1 LSENRRFSFDELKP
15 RVFGFQKRRA
25 EMTEALVQALVD
37 MKEAEALQT
46 AKQLLDQGISPMEIL
61 ESCSKAM
68 EVVGQRFEKG
78 VYFLPHLMMA
88 GEMLK
93 QITSVIKPLIEE
105 QKTGDQGGK
114 VLIGTVEGDIHDI
127 GKNIVVFLLEANGFQ
142 VRDIGINQKPSKFV
156 EAIKEFQPKVVGMS
170 GLLTLAFDS
179 MKKTVQAIQEAGL
192 RDRVKI
198 VIGGGVV
205 TEKIKEYS
213 GADAYAPDAMA
224 GVRLCKQWIGSE

>member
-1 LSENRRFSFDELKP
+1 
-15 RVFGFQKRRA
+15 
-25 EMTEALVQALVD
+25 MTEALVQALVE
-37 MKEAEALQT
+37 MKEAEALQI
-46 AKQLLDQGISPMEIL
+46 AKQLLDQGVAPLDIL
-61 ESCSKAM
+61 ESCSRAM
-68 EVVGQRFEKG
+68 EEVGQRFEKG

-93 QITSVIKPLIEE
+93 EISNLIKPLIHE

-142 VRDIGINQKPSKFV
+142 VRDIGINQKPAKFV

-179 MKKTVQAIQEAGL
+179 MKKTVQAIEEAGL
-192 RDRVKI
+192 RKAVRI

-205 TEKIKEYS
+205 TEKIKDYS

-224 GVRLCKQWIGSE
+224 GVRLCKQWIGGE

>member
-1 LSENRRFSFDELKP
+1 
-15 RVFGFQKRRA
+15 
-25 EMTEALVQALVD
+25 MTEALVQALVD
-37 MKEAEALQT
+37 MKEAEALQR
-46 AKQLLDQGISPMEIL
+46 AKHLLAGGTEPLEIL
-61 ESCSKAM
+61 ESCSRAM
-68 EVVGQRFEKG
+68 EIVGQRFEKG

-93 QITSVIKPLIEE
+93 EISAMIKPLVQE
-105 QKTGDQGGK
+105 QKAEAKKGR

-127 GKNIVVFLLEANGFQ
+127 GKNIVVFLLEANGFE
-142 VRDIGINQKPSKFV
+142 VHDIGINQKPAKFV

-179 MKKTVQAIQEAGL
+179 MKKTVEAIKEAGL
-192 RDRVKI
+192 RESVRI

-205 TEKIKEYS
+205 TEKIKDYS

-224 GVRLCKQWIGSE
+224 GVRLAKEWTQRR

>member
-1 LSENRRFSFDELKP
+1 
-15 RVFGFQKRRA
+15 
-25 EMTEALVQALVD
+25 MTDLLVQALVE
-37 MKEAEALQT
+37 MKETEALQT
-46 AKQLLDQGISPMEIL
+46 AKQLLDQGVAPLDIL

-88 GEMLK
+88 GEMLR
-93 QITSVIKPLIEE
+93 QISSLIKPLIQE
-105 QKTGDQGGK
+105 QKAGDRGGK

-142 VRDIGINQKPSKFV
+142 VRDIGINQKPEKFV

-179 MKKTVQAIQEAGL
+179 MKKTVQAIEEAGL
-192 RDRVKI
+192 RNAVRI
-198 VIGGGVV
+198 MIGGGVV

>member
-1 LSENRRFSFDELKP
+1 
-15 RVFGFQKRRA
+15 
-25 EMTEALVQALVD
+25 MTEALVQALVN
-37 MKEAEALQT
+37 MKEAEALQR
-46 AKQLLDQGISPMEIL
+46 AKHLLAGGTEPLEIL
-61 ESCSKAM
+61 ESCSRAM
-68 EVVGQRFEKG
+68 EIVGQRFEKG

-93 QITSVIKPLIEE
+93 EISAMIKPLVQE
-105 QKTGDQGGK
+105 QKAEAKKGR

-127 GKNIVVFLLEANGFQ
+127 GKNIVVFLLEANGFE
-142 VRDIGINQKPSKFV
+142 VRDIGINQKPAKFV

-179 MKKTVQAIQEAGL
+179 MKKTVEAIKEAGL
-192 RDRVKI
+192 RETVRI

-205 TEKIKEYS
+205 TEKIKDYS

-224 GVRLCKQWIGSE
+224 GVRLAKEWTQRR

>member
-1 LSENRRFSFDELKP
+1 
-15 RVFGFQKRRA
+15 
-25 EMTEALVQALVD
+25 MTEALVQALVD
-37 MKEAEALQT
+37 MKEAEALQR
-46 AKQLLDQGISPMEIL
+46 AKQLLAEGTEPLKIL
-61 ESCSKAM
+61 ESCSRAM
-68 EVVGQRFEKG
+68 EIVGQRFEKG

-93 QITSVIKPLIEE
+93 QISAMIKPLVQE
-105 QKTGDQGGK
+105 QKAEAKKGR

-127 GKNIVVFLLEANGFQ
+127 GKNIVVFLLEANGFE
-142 VRDIGINQKPSKFV
+142 VRDIGINQKPAKFV

-179 MKKTVQAIQEAGL
+179 MKKTVEAIKEAGL
-192 RDRVKI
+192 RETVRI

-205 TEKIKEYS
+205 TEKIKDYA

-224 GVRLCKQWIGSE
+224 GVRLAKEWTERR

>member
-1 LSENRRFSFDELKP
+1 
-15 RVFGFQKRRA
+15 
-25 EMTEALVQALVD
+25 MTDSLVQALVE

-46 AKQLLDQGISPMEIL
+46 AKQLLDQGVAPLDIL

-68 EVVGQRFEKG
+68 EEVGQRFEKG

-93 QITSVIKPLIEE
+93 EISNLIKPLIQE

-142 VRDIGINQKPSKFV
+142 VRDIGINQKPAKFV

-179 MKKTVQAIQEAGL
+179 MKKTVQAIEEAGL
-192 RDRVKI
+192 RKAVRI

-205 TEKIKEYS
+205 TEKIKDYS

-224 GVRLCKQWIGSE
+224 GVRLCKQWIGSK

>member
-1 LSENRRFSFDELKP
+1 
-15 RVFGFQKRRA
+15 
-25 EMTEALVQALVD
+25 MTELLVQALVD
-37 MKEAEALQT
+37 MKEAEALQKT
-46 AKQLLDQGISPMEIL
+46 KKLLAEGSDPLQIL
-61 ESCSKAM
+61 ESCSRAM
-68 EVVGQRFEKG
+68 EIVGQRFEKG

-93 QITSVIKPLIEE
+93 QITGMIRPLIQE
-105 QKTGDQGGK
+105 QKTADRGGR

-127 GKNIVVFLLEANGFQ
+127 GKNIVIFLLEANGFD
-142 VRDIGINQKPSKFV
+142 VRDLGINQKPAKFV

-192 RDRVKI
+192 RETVRI

-205 TEKIKEYS
+205 TEKIKDYT
-213 GADAYAPDAMA
+213 GADAYAADAMA
-224 GVRLCKQWIGSE
+224 GVKFCKQWIRGD